1 MTGII
6 ILAAGASTRLGQPKQ
21 QLQYNG
27 KSLLQHAI
35 EVAVATAAQP
45 VIVVL
50 GSGYNNINNS
60 LQKAGITVVQ
70 HNGWQ
75 QGMAGSMQAG
85 LREAL
90 LQQPTLKNIVI
101 TLCDQ
106 PFVTSQ
112 LLMQLVQLQHTSG
125 KPIVASGYN
134 NTVGPPVIF
143 TNYYFTELL
152 ALKGEEGAKKIIV
165 QHLHDVATLPFE
177 AGKFDIDT
185 QADYAALQQGLL
197 QTNV

>member
-50 GSGYNNINNS
+50 GAGYNNINNG
-60 LQKAGITVVQ
+60 LQKAGVTVVQ
-70 HNGWQ
+70 HTGWQ
-75 QGMAGSMQAG
+75 QGMASSMQAG

-90 LQQPTLKNIVI
+90 LQQPTLNNIVI

-112 LLMQLVQLQHTSG
+112 LLTQLVQLQHTSG
-125 KPIVASGYN
+125 KPIVASAYN

-165 QHLHDVATLPFE
+165 QHMHDVATLPFE